1 MLQMNVA
8 FLATVAEGV
17 GGMLNGSYRARDS
30 FTDLDNSD
38 PIKQ

>member
-1 MLQMNVA
+1 MLQMNVV

-17 GGMLNGSYRARDS
+17 GGTLNGSYRERDS
-30 FTDLDNSD
+30 FTDSDISD